1 MKRLLP
7 FTSAICLSLLLFAIG
22 GRADEPANPEVSGR
36 AALEKELAQ
45 KLSRSRLI
53 GFYQAIGQEGP
64 PKEDE
69 YTLGEVEKK
78 EGDTWIF
85 NASLQYGSKVINVP
99 LEVPILWAGDTPV
112 VSVTNFNIPGMG
124 TYTARVM
131 FYGEHYAGTW
141 SSAKHGGYLWGRI
154 QKLPPHEAKPPEL
167 PPK

>member
-1 MKRLLP
+1 MKRLV
-7 FTSAICLSLLLFAIG
+7 FFATSLCLSLSLLASF
-22 GRADEPANPEVSGR
+22 GRAEEPSGPSTSDR
-36 AALEKELAQ
+36 ATLEKQLAE
-45 KLSRSRLI
+45 KLTRSRLI
-53 GFYQAIGQEGP
+53 GFYQTVGQEGP

-78 EGDTWIF
+78 EGDKWIIH
-85 NASLQYGSKVINVP
+85 ASLQFGSKVVNVP

-112 VSVTNFNIPGMG
+112 ISVTDFTVPGMG

-154 QKLPPHEAKPPEL
+154 QKLPAHEAKPPEL
-167 PPK
+167 PKQ